1 MIADKDSREKVANNK
16 AEKKKEYEGI
26 FATFKTDVQNFGKSS
41 ANLLRLSF
49 SKTISY
55 SDMRKELEK
64 NEANMAKLQETK
76 AKVIQLNPTFMSS

>member
-1 MIADKDSREKVANNK
+1 MDEASDSLSEMQLKVNTMIADKDSREKVANNK

-41 ANLLRLSF
+41 VNLLRLSF

-55 SDMRKELEK
+55 SDMRK
-64 NEANMAKLQETK
+64 
-76 AKVIQLNPTFMSS
+76 